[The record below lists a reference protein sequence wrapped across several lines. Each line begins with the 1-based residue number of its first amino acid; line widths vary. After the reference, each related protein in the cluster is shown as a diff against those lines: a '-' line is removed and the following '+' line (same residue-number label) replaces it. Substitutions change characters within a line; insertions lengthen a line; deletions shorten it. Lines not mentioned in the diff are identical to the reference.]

1 MKVFQTHQ
9 IREIDSITIQEEP
22 IDSFQLMKRA
32 SRLFFER
39 LITHLNQ
46 NEHIVILAGSGNN
59 GGDALVIAQLLIQIG
74 QNCTVFLVNPKNKL
88 SNDCQSAYNELSS
101 LCDIHTIQTAEDVAL
116 HSSDIVI
123 DGLFGSGL
131 NRPLEGIYAEIVER
145 VNQSGCKVFSIDI
158 PSGLFGEDNSSNNHE
173 HIINATHTFTFQTPK
188 PCFFFEENERHLGKW
203 EVIDIHLHPLAIE
216 RTQTPFYLTEE
227 SEIAKMIHP
236 RGKFSHKGTFGHAL
250 LISGSYG
257 MMGASILATK
267 AALRAGCGLVTAHIP
282 QKGYE
287 IMQISVPEAI
297 VSLDKSE
304 KHFTESPNLTK
315 YNAIGIG
322 PGLGT
327 DNETLDA
334 FHRLLETNKQPM
346 VIDADALNLLAKD
359 LTWWNKLPQGSIL
372 TPHPKEFERIS
383 GEKTKGYNSW
393 MKQIELSKQYKVVIV
408 LKGAYSS
415 ISLPDGTLHIN
426 STGNP
431 GMATAGSGDTLTGIL
446 TSLLAQKYAPE
457 KAALL
462 GVWLHGKAGDISI
475 SHAESEESMIA
486 SDLISKIGTAFKE
499 IRKSYSPT

>member
-46 NEHIVILAGSGNN
+46 NEQIVILAGSGNN
-59 GGDALVIAQLLIQIG
+59 GGDALVIAKLLIQIG
-74 QNCTVFLVNPKNKL
+74 QNCTVYLVNPKNKL
-88 SNDCQSAYNELSS
+88 SNDCQSAYDELSS
-101 LCDIHTIQTAEDVAL
+101 LCDIHTIQSAEELTL

-131 NRPLEGIYAEIVER
+131 NRPLEGAYAKIVES

-158 PSGLFGEDNSSNNHE
+158 PSGLFGEDNSNNCHD
-173 HIINATHTFTFQTPK
+173 HIINATYTFTFQTPK
-188 PCFFFEENERHLGKW
+188 PCFFFEESERHLGKW

-216 RTQTPFYLTEE
+216 RTQTPFYLTDE
-227 SEIAKMIHP
+227 SEIAKMIRP
-236 RGKFSHKGTFGHAL
+236 RGKFSHKGTFGHVL

-282 QKGYE
+282 KKGYE

-304 KHFTESPNLTK
+304 THFTELPDLSK
-315 YNAIGIG
+315 YRAIGIG

-327 DNETLDA
+327 DDETLAA
-334 FHRLLETNKQPM
+334 FHQLLEKQKGPM

-359 LTWWNKLPQGSIL
+359 LTWWDKLPEGSIL
-372 TPHPKEFERIS
+372 TPHPKEFERIC
-383 GEKTKGYNSW
+383 GEKTKGYSSW
-393 MKQIELSKQYKVVIV
+393 LKQIALSKQYNVIIV
-408 LKGAYSS
+408 LKGAYST

-426 STGNP
+426 QTGNP
-431 GMATAGSGDTLTGIL
+431 GMATAGSGDVLTGII
-446 TSLLAQKYAPE
+446 TSLLAQGYTSEESAV
-457 KAALL
+457 L
-462 GVWLHGKAGDISI
+462 GVWLHGKAGDNA
-475 SHAESEESMIA
+475 AEKRTEAGLIARDIIEELRI
-486 SDLISKIGTAFKE
+486 IKE
-499 IRKSYSPT
+499 

>member
-59 GGDALVIAQLLIQIG
+59 GGDALVIAKLLIQIR
-74 QNCTVFLVNPKNKL
+74 QNCTVYLVNPKNKL
-88 SNDCQSAYNELSS
+88 SNDCQSAHDELSS
-101 LCDIHTIQTAEDVAL
+101 LCNIQTIQTAEEVAL

-158 PSGLFGEDNSSNNHE
+158 PSGLFGEDNSSNCHD
-173 HIINATHTFTFQTPK
+173 HIINATYTFTFQTPK

-227 SEIAKMIHP
+227 SEIAKMIRP

-267 AALRAGCGLVTAHIP
+267 AALRTGCGLVTAHIP

-304 KHFTESPNLTK
+304 KHFTESPNLSK

-327 DNETLDA
+327 ADETLNA
-334 FHRLLETNKQPM
+334 FHRLLETNKRPM

-359 LTWWNKLPQGSIL
+359 LTWWDKIPHGSIL

-426 STGNP
+426 QTGNP
-431 GMATAGSGDTLTGIL
+431 GMATAGSGDVLTGII
-446 TSLLAQKYAPE
+446 TSLLAQGYTSEESAI
-457 KAALL
+457 L
-462 GVWLHGKAGDISI
+462 GVWLHGKAGDNA
-475 SHAESEESMIA
+475 AEKRTEAGLIARDIIEELRI
-486 SDLISKIGTAFKE
+486 IKE
-499 IRKSYSPT
+499 